1 MMHRIIRDHLEQVLA
16 GPGSAPEHP
25 AGKHL
30 AECAECRDR
39 VALMREQAAVLRQ
52 LRVAG
57 REAEI
62 EPRPGF
68 YARVLERIEM
78 QGPGSVWALFFD
90 SLFGRRIAMASLALA
105 LLVGVYVVS
114 SEQNSQPEMAGVAAL
129 PQAILVSDI
138 VSDLPQDLP
147 GVFSDSAFSG
157 GIFPDKGQPRLVT
170 GAPDQ
175 DAVLVNLV
183 TYREQ

>member
-30 AECAECRDR
+30 AECEECRDV
-39 VALMREQAAVLRQ
+39 VAGMRAQAAMLRQ
-52 LRVAG
+52 WRPPIVEG
-57 REAEI
+57 GVEM

-68 YARVLERIEM
+68 YARVLERIES
-78 QGPGSVWALFFD
+78 QTPISVFTLFFD
-90 SLFGRRIAMASLALA
+90 SAFGRRIAMASLALA
-105 LLVGVYVVS
+105 LLLGVYVIS
-114 SEQNSQPEMAGVAAL
+114 SEQMAE
-129 PQAILVSDI
+129 PQLANGDIVPQVTLVSDH
-138 VSDLPQDLP
+138 VSDFPEVLDG
-147 GVFSDSAFSG
+147 GVFSNS
-157 GIFPDKGQPRLVT
+157 QPRLVT
-170 GAPDQ
+170 SAPDQ

>member
-1 MMHRIIRDHLEQVLA
+1 MMHRIIRDHLEDVLT
-16 GPGSAPEHP
+16 GPGSASGHP

-30 AECAECRDR
+30 EECAECRDA
-39 VALMREQAAVLRQ
+39 VAAMREQAAMLRQ
-52 LRVAG
+52 WRA
-57 REAEI
+57 AEV

-68 YARVLERIEM
+68 YARVLDRIEA
-78 QGPGSVWALFFD
+78 QGPGSVFTAFFD

-105 LLVGVYVVS
+105 LLLGVYVIS
-114 SEQNSQPEMAGVAAL
+114 SEQMAEPEIAATDGL
-129 PQAILVSDI
+129 PVTL
-138 VSDLPQDLP
+138 VSDLPRDLP
-147 GVFSDSAFSG
+147 GVDLVGLNLVNDS
-157 GIFPDKGQPRLVT
+157 QPRLVR

>member
-1 MMHRIIRDHLEQVLA
+1 MMHRIIRDHLEDVLT

-30 AECAECRDR
+30 GNCAECRDA
-39 VALMREQAAVLRQ
+39 VAAMRDQAAMLRQ
-52 LRVAG
+52 WRPAAG
-57 REAEI
+57 METAEQ
-62 EPRPGF
+62 RPGF
-68 YARVLERIEM
+68 YARVLDRIEA
-78 QGPGSVWALFFD
+78 QGPGSVFTAFFD

-105 LLVGVYVVS
+105 LLLGVYVIS
-114 SEQNSQPEMAGVAAL
+114 SEQMSEPEIAGGDGL
-129 PQAILVSDI
+129 PVTL
-138 VSDLPQDLP
+138 VSDLPQELRGVDLV
-147 GVFSDSAFSG
+147 GVDLVTDS
-157 GIFPDKGQPRLVT
+157 QPRLVR

>member
-1 MMHRIIRDHLEQVLA
+1 MMHRIVREHLEEVLA

-25 AGKHL
+25 AGEHL
-30 AECAECRDR
+30 TECEECRSEIST
-39 VALMREQAAVLRQ
+39 MRAQAAILRSW
-52 LRVAG
+52 RA
-57 REAEI
+57 AEEP

-68 YARVLERIEM
+68 YARVLERIEA
-78 QGPGSVWALFFD
+78 QGPGSVFTLFFD

-105 LLVGVYVVS
+105 LLLGVYVIS
-114 SEQNSQPEMAGVAAL
+114 SEQLAEPEIASVDNL
-129 PQAILVSDI
+129 PQATL
-138 VSDLPQDLP
+138 VSDLPEALP
-147 GVFSDSAFSG
+147 ASFSDYS
-157 GIFPDKGQPRLVT
+157 QPRLVT

>member
-1 MMHRIIRDHLEQVLA
+1 MHRIIGDHLEEVLA
-16 GPGSAPEHP
+16 GPAFAPEHP

-30 AECAECRDR
+30 AECEECREA
-39 VALMREQAAVLRQ
+39 VTAMREQAALLRQ
-52 LRVAG
+52 WRVA
-57 REAEI
+57 EVD
-62 EPRPGF
+62 PRPGF
-68 YARVLERIEM
+68 YARVLERIEA
-78 QGPGSVWALFFD
+78 QGPGSVFTLFFD

-105 LLVGVYVVS
+105 LLLGVYVIS
-114 SEQNSQPEMAGVAAL
+114 SEQMAEPETAGLDQL
-129 PQAILVSDI
+129 PQATL

-147 GVFSDSAFSG
+147 AVFSDNG
-157 GIFPDKGQPRLVT
+157 HPRLVT